1 MEGGVSWFDLDKL
14 DTLVSSCDK
23 SDISATSSS
32 ASSPDEVE
40 SGSSSEFME
49 EVWSD
54 DVESAFYEA
63 LEIFPGQ
70 NNKKRIRI
78 SDGKA
83 YGRNYLIACYIKK
96 KCGKVR
102 NVKQISSH
110 LQVVT
115 RRQKLHARASLPSQ
129 VKF

>member
-1 MEGGVSWFDLDKL
+1 MEDGVNLFDLDSL
-14 DTLVSSCDK
+14 MSSCNK

-40 SGSSSEFME
+40 SGSSSSSEFME

-83 YGRNYLIACYIKK
+83 YGKIFI
-96 KCGKVR
+96 
-102 NVKQISSH
+102 
-110 LQVVT
+110 
-115 RRQKLHARASLPSQ
+115 
-129 VKF
+129 FF